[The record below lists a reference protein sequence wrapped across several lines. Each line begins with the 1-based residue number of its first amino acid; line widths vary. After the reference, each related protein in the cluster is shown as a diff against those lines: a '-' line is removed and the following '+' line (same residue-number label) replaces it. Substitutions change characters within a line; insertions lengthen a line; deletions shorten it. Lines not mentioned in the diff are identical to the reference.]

1 VRAPSHVLNTAY
13 SKKLLPVP
21 YQQLMSE
28 KESPIFHFYPSE
40 FKTDLNGKKQ
50 EWEAVVLIP
59 FIDEV
64 KWSCTVVAPT
74 RCSYVIYCIYF
85 AMLFITCQTNIDK

>member
-1 VRAPSHVLNTAY
+1 
-13 SKKLLPVP
+13 
-21 YQQLMSE
+21 MSE

-50 EWEAVVLIP
+50 EWEALVLIP

-64 KWSCTVVAPT
+64 ILISITEA
-74 RCSYVIYCIYF
+74 YVYKHRNVN
-85 AMLFITCQTNIDK
+85 A

>member
-1 VRAPSHVLNTAY
+1 MFSSFECLIIAH
-13 SKKLLPVP
+13 SKKLLPLP
-21 YQQLMSE
+21 YQQLMAE

-50 EWEAVVLIP
+50 EWEALVLIP

-64 KWSCTVVAPT
+64 IWQCVVAV
-74 RCSYVIYCIYF
+74 CSRDCHTKLCYSTKCIIF
-85 AMLFITCQTNIDK
+85 QVKNSDT

>member
-1 VRAPSHVLNTAY
+1 
-13 SKKLLPVP
+13 
-21 YQQLMSE
+21 MSDE
-28 KESPIFHFYPSE
+28 ESPIFHFYPSE

-64 KWSCTVVAPT
+64 KWQYTTVF
-74 RCSYVIYCIYF
+74 S
-85 AMLFITCQTNIDK
+85 LQ